1 MTFYPRIIPTE
12 NPLRPLAARPTREVK
27 PRLWLLVL
35 ATCSTLTFGYRPQE
49 PLLATLMWAIRLG
62 GAACAVAAL
71 YRDPEI
77 EIYDPIA
84 EEKALH
90 EFQMARLQAAHQA
103 ALQQKQWE
111 IQQYYDA
118 LTTQQIQQTIDH
130 YAALLQQKE
139 YELLQ
144 LKQGLAN
151 QQVEFETEKQRL
163 TQSWQSQ
170 WDRLEIQTAELE
182 VMKNQLKAERDAIYA
197 WAEEKAAEL
206 DAAERDARE
215 QLSARAAKLEKDL
228 DNQRNL
234 LIEEFEKQH
243 NALVGACQK
252 EIENYKRL
260 IADMEA
266 TIESQRL
273 YLYNLQQP
281 ELINGSTTYELLAD
295 RVIQFLYNHGVIVR
309 DPRIVPFTKKF
320 QLSFNILPIVPGKND
335 KGKYAENLIDAY
347 KRIHDRLLEG
357 IMAEVPNCKTKPG
370 LEMSNRRIVLTI
382 DISGVDWEAEN
393 QVDPIVEA
401 DPDWPLTIVRI
412 ANHFRVTGNTDT
424 DKSTLVDNLVGAMQQ
439 VWVELRLS
447 VADPKYPFTEW
458 STFTPNYK
466 GVEESFRGVSALEQ
480 IVDSRFRLAR
490 KAKEAGK
497 PLPEFAPE
505 LFVLDEAEILMD
517 EARAIDE
524 ANPPERG
531 KISLQKHLTRM
542 LRKGLK
548 LGRGLTKQRGKG
560 LKVAYIAQSP
570 LCSRLGMNR
579 DDFDQ
584 SVNIFIGENIPRA
597 LEEELK
603 TKISNADKAFWKEQ
617 YHLRVERGDQYFCLV
632 KAPGL
637 RPFIATMPPPGHYA
651 LGAIET
657 VALAVPASSQE
668 EEVLE
673 LEAFDEDEEDIDE
686 DIDEDIPVDDDGEAI
701 AEELDEQRDRLEERF
716 NLPDLTQLPERGLE
730 LLGYVYG
737 KGNRYADAE
746 GWFVVAKLRDNWGK
760 DRNIDTAALKILLH
774 QLNDLGIGEFRARPD
789 ENPEA
794 FWRPRIDPRF
804 LPRNEE

>member
-1 MTFYPRIIPTE
+1 MTVYPRIIPTD
-12 NPLRPLAARPTREVK
+12 NPFRPLAARPTREVK
-27 PRLWLLVL
+27 PRLWLLAL
-35 ATCSTLTFGYRPQE
+35 ATCTTLTFGIRPQE
-49 PLLATLMWAIRLG
+49 PLLATLLWAIRLG
-62 GAACAVAAL
+62 GAVCAIAAL
-71 YRDPEI
+71 YRDPEV

-84 EEKALH
+84 EATVLH
-90 EFQMARLQAAHQA
+90 QFQMTRLQESHQL
-103 ALQQKQWE
+103 ALQQQQWE

-118 LTTQQIQQTIDH
+118 QATQQIQSTIDH
-130 YAALLQQKE
+130 YARLLQQKE
-139 YELLQ
+139 FELLQ
-144 LKQGLAN
+144 IRQSLAN

-170 WDRLEIQTAELE
+170 WERLEVQTAELE
-182 VMKNQLKAERDAIYA
+182 ATKNQLKAERDAIHT
-197 WAEEKAAEL
+197 WAEEKAVEL
-206 DAAERDARE
+206 DAAERDARS
-215 QLSARAAKLEKDL
+215 QLSARAAKLEQDL
-228 DNQRNL
+228 DNQRKL

-243 NALVGACQK
+243 HALVAAAQK
-252 EIENYKRL
+252 EIDRYRQL
-260 IADMEA
+260 IADQEA

-281 ELINGSTTYELLAD
+281 ELINGSTTFELLAD
-295 RVIQFLYNHGVIVR
+295 RVIQFLYHHGVIVR
-309 DPRIVPFTKKF
+309 DPRIVPFSKKF
-320 QLSFNILPIVPGKND
+320 QLSFNILPIAPGKND
-335 KGKYAENLIDAY
+335 KNKYAENLIDAY

-357 IMAEVPNCKTKPG
+357 VMAEVPNCKTKPG

-382 DISGVDWEAEN
+382 DISGIDWEAEN
-393 QVDPIVEA
+393 AVDPIVEA
-401 DPDWPLTIVRI
+401 DPDWLLTLVRI
-412 ANHFRVTGNTDT
+412 ANHFRITGNTDT
-424 DKSTLVDNLVGAMQQ
+424 GKSTLVDNLVGAMQQ
-439 VWVELRLS
+439 VWAELRLS

-466 GVEESFRGVSALEQ
+466 GVEESFKGVSSLEQ

-517 EARAIDE
+517 EARTIDE
-524 ANPPERG
+524 ANPPQRG

-548 LGRGLTKQRGKG
+548 LGRGLTKQKGKG

-603 TKISNADKAFWKEQ
+603 TKISNADKAYWKEQ

-632 KAPGL
+632 KAPGMK
-637 RPFIATMPPPGHYA
+637 PFIATMPPPGHYA

-673 LEAFDEDEEDIDE
+673 IEAYEEDEEDT
-686 DIDEDIPVDDDGEAI
+686 DEDIPVDDDGEPI
-701 AEELDEQRDRLEERF
+701 EEELSEQRDRLDEIF

-737 KGNRYADAE
+737 KGDRHADEE
-746 GWFVVAKLRDNWGK
+746 GWFVVAKLRDNWAK
-760 DRNIDTAALKILLH
+760 DRGMDTLALKTLLH
-774 QLNDLGIGEFRARPD
+774 QLNDLGVGEFRVLPD

-804 LPRNEE
+804 LPRNEA